1 MNEITNLIPNV
12 VYQGTHRDLVQLSGE
27 WYCNER
33 MTDYKGRC
41 QISFSEVATFRTL
54 MDTVLENFGIDDTS
68 DNSVTNRCERVID
81 AINDK
86 TTKIVLLIDEVL
98 MEIDK
103 AENEIN
109 NVPELTF
116 RLGTRYYILISKVE
130 AIIWLNS
137 SVLDQI
143 TRLSTIFSD
152 QFGYKFSKKK
162 QKFGEH
168 RSLVSEIE
176 SLKKYVELLNQFKW
190 LYLSHKIRNDLS
202 HEKKLLFIPLKRDNA
217 WSFGICTGDNPGFW
231 VKEFIQNL
239 SVDLCN
245 LVQLLEVFYINL
257 LEKKK

>member
-1 MNEITNLIPNV
+1 MNEITNLIPTV

-33 MTDYKGRC
+33 MTDYDGRC

-54 MDTVLENFGIDDTS
+54 MDAVFKHFGIDDTS
-68 DNSVTNRCERVID
+68 DNSVANRCERIID

-109 NVPELTF
+109 NVSELTF
-116 RLGTRYYILISKVE
+116 RLGARYYILISKVE
-130 AIIWLNS
+130 AIIWYNS

-143 TRLSTIFSD
+143 ARLSTIFSD
-152 QFGYKFSKKK
+152 QFGYKFSKD
-162 QKFGEH
+162 QKFGKH
-168 RSLVSEIE
+168 RRIVSEIE

-190 LYLSHKIRNDLS
+190 LNLSHEIRNDLS
-202 HEKKLLFIPLKRDNA
+202 HEKKLLLIPLKRDNA

-231 VKEFIQNL
+231 VKDFIQNL
-239 SVDLCN
+239 SVDLCH

-257 LEKKK
+257 LEEKK